1 MQHSRHP
8 APAVCRIG
16 GQGAGGG
23 VAVRGPAAGPEP
35 APAPPAPQN
44 TALYWSF
51 PGSALDVSLSRRWL
65 AAAVEQAWGAGED
78 TDRVVLAY
86 SEVATNAVVHGRG
99 PVTVCARIRAGAVT
113 CEVADCSAHAPQ
125 PRHAACDDV
134 CGRGLDLVEMTVDR
148 FRVDLGE
155 AGKTVSFEVG
165 RQNTESP
172 GSGRSPVSRSGPGP
186 VGPRSASPPGSVLG
200 PGSAAPGPGAGPLGL
215 ETASRAPESASER
228 ETAPG
233 GSVSGTG
240 RGPGSVGGFAGG
252 SAGGGRPGAPSA
264 APGAL
269 PALRGGTA

>member
-1 MQHSRHP
+1 MQHLRHP
-8 APAVCRIG
+8 APAVCRTG
-16 GQGAGGG
+16 GPGAGGG
-23 VAVRGPAAGPEP
+23 VALRGPVAGPEP
-35 APAPPAPQN
+35 AAEPPTPQD

-86 SEVATNAVVHGRG
+86 SEVATNAVVHGQG
-99 PVTVCARIRAGAVT
+99 PVTVCARILAGAVT
-113 CEVADCSAHAPQ
+113 CEVADCSARAPQ

-134 CGRGLDLVEMTVDR
+134 CGRGLDLVEMTVDT
-148 FRVDLGE
+148 FRVDVGE

-165 RQNTESP
+165 RQNPESP

-186 VGPRSASPPGSVLG
+186 VGPRSASAPAPETAAEHETAPG
-200 PGSAAPGPGAGPLGL
+200 PGSA
-215 ETASRAPESASER
+215 
-228 ETAPG
+228 
-233 GSVSGTG
+233 SGTG
-240 RGPGSVGGFAGG
+240 RGPGSVGGAVSVSVPASAGG
-252 SAGGGRPGAPSA
+252 SADGGHPGAPSA